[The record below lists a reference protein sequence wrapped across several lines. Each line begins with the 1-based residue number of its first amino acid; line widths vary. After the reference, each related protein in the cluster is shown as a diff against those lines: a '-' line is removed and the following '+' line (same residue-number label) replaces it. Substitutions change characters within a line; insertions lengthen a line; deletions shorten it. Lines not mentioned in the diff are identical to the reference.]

1 MKPWFTSKDWQNKQ
15 DIACYDW
22 YEGEQLGIWKIK
34 QQLYLYYWYQ
44 SMSDYYEYFL
54 LKLDQ
59 AGLDQLNHDRSVVR
73 FITANKHTNC
83 QIIRC
88 QKDNEDDEKQ
98 KIELRAPTTAD
109 LHYLTPITGKINFDY
124 ITEKKL
130 PKDKLFF
137 EYNE

>member
-1 MKPWFTSKDWQNKQ
+1 MKHWFTSKDWQNHQEK
-15 DIACYDW
+15 ACYDW
-22 YEGEQLGIWKIK
+22 YDGEQFGIWKIK

-44 SMSDYYEYFL
+44 SMPDYYEYFL

-59 AGLDQLNHDRSVVR
+59 AGLDQLKHDRSVVR

-88 QKDNEDDEKQ
+88 QKDDDDDKKQ
-98 KIELRAPTTAD
+98 KIELREPTTAD
-109 LHYLTPITGKINFDY
+109 LHYLTPITGKIDFDY
-124 ITEKKL
+124 LTEKKL

-137 EYNE
+137 